1 MRGLRLIAVVA
12 LAGCTSYTPAGE
24 GVAGFFGGF
33 NETPLAQDAYRINAS
48 GNAYTSRAKTNA
60 IAMVRAAELAR
71 ENGYER
77 FLILSFDEWSK
88 VNTFVTN
95 GQATTNT
102 YGTAT
107 AYTYGNSVNVAGNA
121 TSYTTYSPPQYH
133 TVEKPRTDIVVK
145 FVGIDDPAATN
156 ALSVDQI
163 LAEFGPRA
171 GYKPRIK

>member
-1 MRGLRLIAVVA
+1 MRIFSVLASLA
-12 LAGCTSYTPAGE
+12 LAACTSYTPAGQ
-24 GVAGFFGGF
+24 GVAGLFGGF
-33 NETPLAQDAYRINAS
+33 DETPLAQDAYRINAS

-71 ENGYER
+71 EKGYEK

-88 VNTFVTN
+88 VNTFVTD

-107 AYTYGNSVNVAGNA
+107 AYSYGNSVNVTGNS
-121 TSYTTYSPPQYH
+121 TSQTTYSPPQYH
-133 TVEKPRTDIVVK
+133 TVEKPRTDIVVR
-145 FVGIDDPAATN
+145 FVSMDDPAAAN

-171 GYKPRIK
+171 GYKPGDE